1 VGATPPTDRQTHEAA
16 VRLAVQCR
24 RIVQACLREE
34 EWLDADREFYLIIRA
49 GLEHERKRERNG
61 DAGTAKGSD
70 Q

>member
-1 VGATPPTDRQTHEAA
+1 VGNSPPTDRQTHETA

-49 GLEHERKRERNG
+49 GLEHERNRERTG
-61 DAGTAKGSD
+61 DSGTAKGAD

>member
-1 VGATPPTDRQTHEAA
+1 MGATPPTDRQTHETA

-34 EWLDADREFYLIIRA
+34 EWLDADHEFYLIILA
-49 GLEHERKRERNG
+49 GLEHERNREQTG
-61 DAGTAKGSD
+61 DSGTDKGVD